1 VLRSVLN
8 AILSLQDLRSWLIRL
23 AVLNASTSVMLRPS
37 DEARLVN
44 AQRRF
49 HELETLLADETVIS
63 DSSQFGKLA
72 KEFSGLGGVMELY
85 RAYQKTL
92 SQVNESKEIIKSKT
106 DSDFKELAQSELVTL
121 EPQLQ
126 ELAQQ
131 IADYFDPTK
140 NEPDRDIIIEIRAGT
155 GGLEA
160 GLFAGDLYRMYT
172 KYADLKGW
180 KLELMSYVDNE
191 AGGVKEVVF
200 SLSGKE
206 CSKRLKWES
215 GTHRVQRVP
224 TTEASGRIHTSAVTV
239 AILFEPEEIDL
250 EINPKDLKI
259 DVYRSSGPGGQS
271 VNTTDSAVR
280 ITHLPTN
287 TVVVC
292 QDERSQLKNR
302 AKAMRI
308 LRARILDHM
317 QQEAFKKESALR
329 RAQVGSGDRSEKIR
343 TYNFPD
349 RRVTDHRIGFTSHQL
364 ESILN
369 GAMDELTDALMAAEK
384 EARDKTQ
391 A

>member
-1 VLRSVLN
+1 MLK
-8 AILSLQDLRSWLIRL
+8 
-23 AVLNASTSVMLRPS
+23 AS
-37 DEARLVN
+37 DQAKLVK
-44 AQRRF
+44 AQERF
-49 HELETLLADETVIS
+49 HELERLLADEKIAS
-63 DSSQFGKLA
+63 DPNQYGKLA
-72 KEFSGLGGVMELY
+72 KEFSELTDLIGLY
-85 RAYQKTL
+85 HSYQKTSFQIEEL
-92 SQVNESKEIIKSKT
+92 KEILQGKLE
-106 DSDFKELAQSELVTL
+106 SDMKELAQSELVDLGPRL
-121 EPQLQ
+121 EQYTQQL
-126 ELAQQ
+126 
-131 IADYFDPTK
+131 IDYLDPSK
-140 NEPDRDIIIEIRAGT
+140 NEPDKDIIIEIRAGT

-160 GLFAGDLYRMYT
+160 SLFAGDLYRMYT

-180 KLELMSYVDNE
+180 KLELMEYADTE

-224 TTEASGRIHTSAVTV
+224 STEASGRIHTSAVTV
-239 AILFEPEEIDL
+239 AVLFEPEEIEL
-250 EINPKDLKI
+250 EILQKDLKI

-280 ITHLPTN
+280 ITHLPTG

-308 LRARILDHM
+308 LRARILDKM
-317 QQEAFKKESALR
+317 QQDSFQKQASAR
-329 RAQVGSGDRSEKIR
+329 KSQVGSGDRSEKIR

-364 ESILN
+364 EAILN
-369 GAMDELTDALMAAEK
+369 GDMDALTNALMIAEREIK
-384 EARDKTQ
+384 EQ
-391 A
+391 IHV

>member
-1 VLRSVLN
+1 
-8 AILSLQDLRSWLIRL
+8 
-23 AVLNASTSVMLRPS
+23 MLKPS
-37 DEARLVN
+37 DLTKLKQGQ
-44 AQRRF
+44 QRF
-49 HELETLLADETVIS
+49 NELEKLLAEDSIAS
-63 DSSQFGKLA
+63 DQHQYGKLA
-72 KEFSGLGGVMELY
+72 KEFAVLSLLMEKY
-85 RAYQKTL
+85 HAFQKL
-92 SQVNESKEIIKSKT
+92 ESQIEELKT
-106 DSDFKELAQSELVTL
+106 MIQNKADAEMRELAQLELPDV
-121 EPQLQ
+121 EAKHAHMVQ
-126 ELAQQ
+126 E
-131 IADYFDPTK
+131 IVDHFDPSK
-140 NEPDRDIIIEIRAGT
+140 NEPDKDIIIEIRAGT

-160 GLFAGDLYRMYT
+160 SLFAMNLYRMYT
-172 KYADLKGW
+172 KYADRKGW
-180 KLELMSYVDNE
+180 TLEVMSYGDTE
-191 AGGVKEVVF
+191 AGGIKEVSF

-239 AILFEPEEIDL
+239 AVMFEPEEIEL
-250 EINPKDLKI
+250 EILQKDLKI

-308 LRARILDHM
+308 LRARILDKM
-317 QQEAFKKESALR
+317 QQDQFAKQASAR
-329 RAQVGSGDRSEKIR
+329 KSQVGSGDRSEKIR

-349 RRVTDHRIGFTSHQL
+349 RRVTDHRIGFTSHRL
-364 ESILN
+364 ESILE
-369 GAMDELTDALMAAEK
+369 GDMDELTDALMTAERELK
-384 EARDKTQ
+384 EQ

>member
-1 VLRSVLN
+1 MVK
-8 AILSLQDLRSWLIRL
+8 AQ
-23 AVLNASTSVMLRPS
+23 
-37 DEARLVN
+37 ARY
-44 AQRRF
+44 
-49 HELETLLADETVIS
+49 HELEGLLADEKVAS
-63 DSSQFGKLA
+63 DSSQYGKIA
-72 KEFSGLGGVMELY
+72 KEFSGLGELMAMY
-85 RAYQKTL
+85 HAYQKTL
-92 SQVNESKEIIKSKT
+92 TQIRELEEIVTSKADAE
-106 DSDFKELAQSELVTL
+106 FRELAQNELLDL

-126 ELAQQ
+126 DLIERLT
-131 IADYFDPTK
+131 DFLDPAK
-140 NEPDRDIIIEIRAGT
+140 NEPDKNIIVEIRAGT

-160 GLFAGDLYRMYT
+160 SLFAADLYRMYT

-180 KLELMSYVDNE
+180 ALELMSYADTE

-215 GTHRVQRVP
+215 GIHRVQRVP

-280 ITHLPTN
+280 ITHLPTG

-317 QQEAFKKESALR
+317 QQEAFQKESALR
-329 RAQVGSGDRSEKIR
+329 KAQVGSGDRSEKIR

-349 RRVTDHRIGFTSHQL
+349 RRVTDHRIGYTSHQL

-369 GAMDELTDALMAAEK
+369 GDMDDLTNALMAAEK
-384 EARDKTQ
+384 EAKES
-391 A
+391 ASSS

>member
-1 VLRSVLN
+1 
-8 AILSLQDLRSWLIRL
+8 
-23 AVLNASTSVMLRPS
+23 MLRPNDEAKLLKAQERFRELESLLS
-37 DEARLVN
+37 DEKIASDQ
-44 AQRRF
+44 AQKRKN
-49 HELETLLADETVIS
+49 S
-63 DSSQFGKLA
+63 
-72 KEFSGLGGVMELY
+72 KEFSDLGQIVELY
-85 RAYQKTL
+85 RSYQKIL
-92 SQVNESKEIIKSKT
+92 SQINELQEMVKAKGDAE
-106 DSDFKELAQSELVTL
+106 FRELAQSEIKDL
-121 EPQLQ
+121 EAQEQTFSQQL
-126 ELAQQ
+126 
-131 IADYFDPTK
+131 ADFLDPSK
-140 NEPDRDIIIEIRAGT
+140 NEPDKDIIIEIRAGT

-160 GLFAGDLYRMYT
+160 SLFAGDLYRMYT

-180 KLELMSYVDNE
+180 RLELMSYVTTE
-191 AGGVKEVVF
+191 AGGVKEVSF

-215 GTHRVQRVP
+215 GIHRVQRVP

-317 QQEAFKKESALR
+317 QQEAFQKESALR
-329 RAQVGSGDRSEKIR
+329 KSQVGSGDRSEKIR

-369 GAMDELTDALMAAEK
+369 GNMDELTNSLMAAEK
-384 EARDKTQ
+384 ELKEKN
-391 A
+391 

>member
-1 VLRSVLN
+1 
-8 AILSLQDLRSWLIRL
+8 
-23 AVLNASTSVMLRPS
+23 MLRPN
-37 DEARLVN
+37 DEAKLVK
-44 AQRRF
+44 AQKRYV
-49 HELETLLADETVIS
+49 ELETLLADEKVLS
-63 DSSQFGKLA
+63 DSNQYGKLA
-72 KEFSGLGGVMELY
+72 KEFSNLGGIIDLY
-85 RAYQKTL
+85 RSYQETSSL
-92 SQVNESKEIIKSKT
+92 IRELQEIVKAKG
-106 DSDFKELAQSELVTL
+106 DADFKELAQSELLDL
-121 EPQLQ
+121 ESRLQ
-126 ELAQQ
+126 EFTRQLT
-131 IADYFDPTK
+131 DYLDPSK
-140 NEPDRDIIIEIRAGT
+140 NEPDKDIIIEIRAGT

-160 GLFAGDLYRMYT
+160 SLFAGDLYRMYT

-180 KLELMSYVDNE
+180 SLELMSYVQTE

-200 SLSGKE
+200 SLAGRE

-250 EINPKDLKI
+250 EISPKDLKI

-280 ITHLPTN
+280 ITHLPTG

-317 QQEAFKKESALR
+317 QQEAFQKESALR
-329 RAQVGSGDRSEKIR
+329 KSQVGSGDRSEKIR

-369 GAMDELTDALMAAEK
+369 GDMDALTNALMSAEK
-384 EARDKTQ
+384 DLKEQ
-391 A
+391 AETK

>member
-1 VLRSVLN
+1 
-8 AILSLQDLRSWLIRL
+8 
-23 AVLNASTSVMLRPS
+23 MLRPN
-37 DEARLVN
+37 DEAKLVK
-44 AQRRF
+44 AQERYS
-49 HELETLLADETVIS
+49 ELEKLLAEESVIS
-63 DSSQFGKLA
+63 DSSQYGKLA
-72 KEFSGLGGVMELY
+72 KEYSDLGGLIEIY
-85 RAYQKTL
+85 RSYLKT
-92 SQVNESKEIIKSKT
+92 VNQIREAQEMIKTKG
-106 DSDFKELAQSELVTL
+106 DAEFRELAQAELADL
-121 EPQLQ
+121 EPKLL
-126 ELAQQ
+126 ELTSKLT
-131 IADYFDPTK
+131 DLLDPSK

-160 GLFAGDLYRMYT
+160 SLFANDLYRMYS

-180 KLELMSYVDNE
+180 KLELMSYVDTE
-191 AGGVKEVVF
+191 AGGVKEVSF

-215 GTHRVQRVP
+215 GAHRVQRVP

-317 QQEAFKKESALR
+317 QQEAFQKESALR
-329 RAQVGSGDRSEKIR
+329 KSQVGSGDRSEKIR

-369 GAMDELTDALMAAEK
+369 GDMDELTNALMAAEK
-384 EARDKTQ
+384 DLKEKAEVK
-391 A
+391 

>member
-1 VLRSVLN
+1 
-8 AILSLQDLRSWLIRL
+8 
-23 AVLNASTSVMLRPS
+23 MLRPN
-37 DEARLVN
+37 DEAKLVK
-44 AQRRF
+44 AQERYV
-49 HELETLLADETVIS
+49 ELETLLADEKVLS
-63 DSSQFGKLA
+63 DSNQYGKIA
-72 KEFSGLGGVMELY
+72 QEFSKLGGIIETY
-85 RAYQKTL
+85 RSYQKTL
-92 SQVNESKEIIKSKT
+92 DQIRELQKIVKAKG
-106 DSDFKELAQSELVTL
+106 DADFKELAQSELLDL
-121 EPQLQ
+121 ESQLQ
-126 ELAQQ
+126 GSARKLT
-131 IADYFDPTK
+131 DYLDPSK
-140 NEPDRDIIIEIRAGT
+140 NEPDKDIIIEIRAGT

-160 GLFAGDLYRMYT
+160 SLFAGDLYRMYT

-180 KLELMSYVDNE
+180 KLELMSYVDTE
-191 AGGVKEVVF
+191 AGGIKEVVF
-200 SLSGKE
+200 SLAGRE

-250 EINPKDLKI
+250 EINLKDLKI

-280 ITHLPTN
+280 ITHLPTG

-308 LRARILDHM
+308 LRARILDRM
-317 QQEAFKKESALR
+317 RQEAFQKESASR
-329 RAQVGSGDRSEKIR
+329 KSQVGSGDRSEKIR

-349 RRVTDHRIGFTSHQL
+349 RRVTDHRIGYTSHRL

-369 GAMDELTDALMAAEK
+369 GDMDELTNALMAAEK
-384 EARDKTQ
+384 EVKERAETK
-391 A
+391 